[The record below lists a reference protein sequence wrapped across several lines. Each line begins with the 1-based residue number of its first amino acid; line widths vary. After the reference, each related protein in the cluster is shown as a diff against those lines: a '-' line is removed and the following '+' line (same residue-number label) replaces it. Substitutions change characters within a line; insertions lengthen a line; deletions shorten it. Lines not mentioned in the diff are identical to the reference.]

1 MAVIGNPRSFHKRF
15 KFVVEIDSIA
25 SAAFKTCSEL
35 SVEIAKVEHREGGVL
50 IPNKSP
56 GLVSFTDVTL
66 ERGAT
71 NDRDFWDWVKQVAD
85 AAANAGLIDDDY
97 KRTLDIVQQ
106 DRDGSELRRWR
117 ITNAWPVK
125 FTGGDWDN
133 EADENNIESVTLTYD
148 YFDLVQ

>member
-1 MAVIGNPRSFHKRF
+1 MEVS
-15 KFVVEIDSIA
+15 
-25 SAAFKTCSEL
+25 
-35 SVEIAKVEHREGGVL
+35 KVEHREGGVL

-71 NDRDFWDWVKQVAD
+71 SDRDMWDWMVEVAN
-85 AAANAGLIDDDY
+85 AAANSGLIDDEY
-97 KRTLDIVQQ
+97 KRNLDIVQL

-117 ITNAWPVK
+117 ITNAWPMK
-125 FTGGDWDN
+125 LIAGEWDN
-133 EADENNIESVTLTYD
+133 EADENVIESVTLTYD

>member
-1 MAVIGNPRSFHKRF
+1 M
-15 KFVVEIDSIA
+15 
-25 SAAFKTCSEL
+25 
-35 SVEIAKVEHREGGVL
+35 L

-56 GLVSFTDVTL
+56 GLVSFADVTL

-71 NDRDFWDWVKQVAD
+71 LDRDIWDWMKQVAD
-85 AAANAGLIDDDY
+85 AAADAGLIDDDY
-97 KRTLDIVQQ
+97 KRTLDIVQL

-125 FTGGDWDN
+125 FVGGDWDN